1 MPEPIKN
8 GHTPELNGETIPQPS
23 SDDGVKL
30 DGENFI
36 ISVNGFVTILD
47 KDQATRLYSSL
58 GKTLSELAQ
67 KLGPPHDDFMMG
79 K

>member
-1 MPEPIKN
+1 MPEPIKTN
-8 GHTPELNGETIPQPS
+8 KTPDLNGQTIIKPS
-23 SDDGVKL
+23 TDDGVKL

-47 KDQATRLYSSL
+47 KEQAIQLYSAL
-58 GKTLSELAQ
+58 GQTLAELAQ